1 MDFNQPIALQTT
13 SSAYIEMNTLTSAVA
28 PATPLSGYIVD
39 SVTLG
44 TSAVRGFIAEKAQR
58 DGIQA
63 AEAFFGP
70 RDVSVIVQ
78 AFGSTLGD
86 FWDKVDAL
94 SIANDPYP
102 NAFESDAGFRKLR
115 FYSPT
120 GSTSRQVYMSVRPT
134 ALAGIRVNKNMS
146 QGSASKGFATN
157 VQMNFVAVD
166 PRKISVTEYT
176 QSISTGTTTVA
187 YTGNYEFYPQFIFT
201 PSGTSLSYVIGGRTV
216 SLIGLSAGTAYYVD
230 HNKATVRTGSF
241 TGPLAQGKVSPS
253 ATTGFGYLSSQFSS
267 TVVVTGG
274 LTSGSII
281 YRNAWL

>member
-1 MDFNQPIALQTT
+1 MDFNQPIAIQTT
-13 SSAYIEMNTLTSAVA
+13 SSAYLEINTLTSAIA

-44 TSAVRGFIAEKAQR
+44 AAGVRGFIAERAQR

-70 RDVSVIVQ
+70 RDVSIIVQ

-102 NAFESDAGFRKLR
+102 DAFEADEGFRNLR

-134 ALAGIRVNKNMS
+134 ALAGVRVNKNMS
-146 QGSASKGFATN
+146 QGAANKGFATN
-157 VQMNFVAVD
+157 VQLNFVALD

-176 QSISTGTTTVA
+176 QSITTGTTTVSYA
-187 YTGNYEFYPQFIFT
+187 GNYEFYPKFILT
-201 PSGTSLSYVIGGRTV
+201 PSGTSLSYVLGGRTV
-216 SLIGLSAGTAYYVD
+216 SLTGLSAGTAYYVD
-230 HNKATVRTGSF
+230 HNKATVRTVSF
-241 TGPLAQGKVSPS
+241 TGTLAQGKLSPS
-253 ATTGFGYLSSQFSS
+253 LTTGFGYLSAEASP
-267 TVVVTGG
+267 TVVITGG